1 MRIGRDP
8 LLTQGS
14 TGNTSLKLGGTL
26 WIKASGKWLADAQQ
40 DDIFLPV
47 DLVAVRQ
54 CIQRNMEPTEYESVS
69 TARLPASIETAMH
82 AVLPHAVVIHVHSV
96 NTIAWAIREDAP
108 ARLEELL
115 HGMQWQWIP
124 YVPSGLMLARE
135 IEKVLFHAPDTN
147 VLVLANHGL
156 VVCGKDC
163 GDAED
168 RLDALE
174 RRLAITPRR
183 PPEPDWD
190 LLARVADGSPWIMP
204 ADSALHALGAD
215 SISRTIL
222 SGGLLYPCQAI
233 FSNSSTPELFRAVRS
248 PEPANGCKNRFA
260 GRPFL
265 IVEAAGTLVSEAM
278 TRAEHAMLSGLVE
291 VVQRAAATAPIRY
304 LTEVEI
310 VRGLKA
316 GAGRY
321 RDLANTNHDASSRH
335 I

>member
-1 MRIGRDP
+1 
-8 LLTQGS
+8 
-14 TGNTSLKLGGTL
+14 L

-47 DLVAVRQ
+47 DLEVVRQ
-54 CIQRNMEPTEYESVS
+54 CIQRNIEPTEYASAAS
-69 TARLPASIETAMH
+69 SGLPASIETAMH
-82 AVLPHAVVIHVHSV
+82 AVLPHAVVTHVHSV
-96 NTIAWAIREDAP
+96 NAIAWAIREDAP
-108 ARLEELL
+108 ARLKELL
-115 HGMQWQWIP
+115 DGIQWQWIP
-124 YVPSGLMLARE
+124 YVPSGLLLARE
-135 IEKVLFHAPDTN
+135 VEKVLSHSPATT

-163 GDAED
+163 DDAED
-168 RLDALE
+168 LLHALE
-174 RRLAITPRR
+174 GRLAITPRR

-215 SISRTIL
+215 SISRRIL

-233 FSNSSTPELFRAVRS
+233 FSNSITPELFRAVRS
-248 PEPANGCKNRFA
+248 QELCKNRFD

-265 IVEAAGTLVSEAM
+265 IVEAAGTLVTEAM

-291 VVQRAAATAPIRY
+291 VVQRADATAPIRY

-310 VRGLKA
+310 LRGLKA

-321 RDLANTNHDASSRH
+321 RDLANTNHDAASRYF
-335 I
+335 